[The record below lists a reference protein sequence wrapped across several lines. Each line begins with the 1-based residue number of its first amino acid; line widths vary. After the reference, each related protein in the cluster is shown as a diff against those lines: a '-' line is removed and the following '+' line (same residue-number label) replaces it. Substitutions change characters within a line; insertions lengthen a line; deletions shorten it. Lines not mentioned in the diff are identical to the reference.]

1 MSDPQHPSLKFYV
14 NDLYFLV
21 ETNKSSLTTMSDLRE
36 KYQLYLNIIS
46 SEKNYQ
52 VSIHAQHNNR

>member
-36 KYQLYLNIIS
+36 KYQLYLNIMS
-46 SEKNYQ
+46 SDKNYQ

>member
-21 ETNKSSLTTMSDLRE
+21 ETNKLSLATMSDLRE

-46 SEKNYQ
+46 SDKNYQ